1 MRQRKGLTR
10 HERSS
15 SSPSTV
21 DPNMRP
27 DLGFY
32 YSCLSFR
39 LIPEL
44 ELTDIGS
51 ETAQR
56 KIHELRQ
63 EAETS
68 WQEALALAHAAAPNM
83 PRDSDFPRVLNEAID
98 SYRALGRARQRAD
111 T

>member
-21 DPNMRP
+21 DPDMRP

-39 LIPEL
+39 IKPEL
-44 ELTDIGS
+44 ELTRRRAGAKSGLFQAD
-51 ETAQR
+51 
-56 KIHELRQ
+56 
-63 EAETS
+63 
-68 WQEALALAHAAAPNM
+68 ALDLGARN
-83 PRDSDFPRVLNEAID
+83 PRDAAHGLADARDDDVGERAVRRGELDVDVHVIIDDVDVLDE
-98 SYRALGRARQRAD
+98 S
-111 T
+111 